1 MALSIPISELNTL
14 NQVSSSD
21 LIAIVQQSTLTTFNT
36 TLDVVAAWISSSV
49 GASSSFASFSSSYA
63 LSSSFAQV
71 GGSSSY
77 ALSLI
82 YPNTSTAS
90 YAITASNALSAS
102 WSPVQGVTAFSISS
116 SWASA
121 SIWATSSSFA
131 SQSISSSWAPY
142 PASASWSSASLT
154 SLTTTSSSYADVSIT
169 ASYAATASYV
179 PTASINAINFI
190 KAFGMFYATGSLG
203 TPFNQSAF
211 IPYSGSYNFG
221 NAVYVGNTYQAP
233 GYGGMQTGSVKKVV
247 GMNYGN
253 AHTWIFNMNTPL
265 PTTNYTII
273 CAHGGEQGT
282 EWMILVN
289 YPDAARTTTAF
300 SMSYVGGTT
309 NWDGN
314 RSGDPP
320 NKFDWV
326 SLMVLHP

>member
-1 MALSIPISELNTL
+1 MSLSIPISELNTL

-21 LIAIVQQSTLTTFNT
+21 LIAVVQQSTLTTFNT

-49 GASSSFASFSSSYA
+49 EASSSFASFSSSYA
-63 LSSSFAQV
+63 LSSSWTNTA
-71 GGSSSY
+71 SY
-77 ALSLI
+77 STTTDNLN

-90 YAITASNALSAS
+90 YAITASSALSAS

-131 SQSISSSWAPY
+131 SQSISASWAPY
-142 PASASWSSASLT
+142 PASASWSSASLVSST
-154 SLTTTSSSYADVSIT
+154 STSSSYADVSIT

-190 KAFGMFYATGSLG
+190 KAFGMFYSTGSLG
-203 TPFNQSAF
+203 NPFNQAAF

-221 NAVYVGNTYQAP
+221 NAVYVGNTYQYP
-233 GYGGMQTGSVKKVV
+233 GYGGMQTGSVKKFA
-247 GMNYGN
+247 GTNFGN

-265 PTTNYTII
+265 PTTNYTVI
-273 CAHGGEQGT
+273 CATGGEQGS
-282 EWMILVN
+282 EFLILVN
-289 YPDAARTTTAF
+289 YPESARTTTAF
-300 SMSYVGGTT
+300 SMSYVGGNA
-309 NWDGN
+309 NWDG
-314 RSGDPP
+314 RGGGAP
-320 NKFDWV
+320 NEFDWV